1 MSGTQSTDGDVIEES
16 ELAAEVTDSSTAREL
31 VERACT
37 LIEGMGPLMTSE
49 ANLALNSLRNA
60 EQWLLRGGL

>member
-1 MSGTQSTDGDVIEES
+1 MSGTLSTDGDVIEET
-16 ELAAEVTDSSTAREL
+16 ELAAEVTDNSSAREL

-37 LIEGMGPLMTSE
+37 IIEGMGPLMSSE

-60 EQWLLRGGL
+60 EQWLLKGGL